1 MFDFLF
7 QKNNGLQ
14 SLAETITIELEKL
27 NIAKLAVEKA
37 ETMIA
42 KAIAKSDILIQTQS
56 EDKRKY
62 EYRLNVQP
70 NDNENGTYFWTKVV
84 KKLLREG
91 EVVIIRI
98 GEKYYRAQSFQESD
112 NVMTGRLY
120 SNITIE
126 AAEKQYSLFK
136 TFLSGDVIHLR
147 YDNSKIRVLLNS
159 VLSQYE
165 TTANSVNAM
174 MQIANTPKFKLKV
187 PGQLNLV
194 RRGKDGESD
203 KKITK
208 EEYTEELK
216 KLLESESLAIITE
229 SNGITLEQLG
239 IQTATKAEELV
250 KIKEEINNATAEAY
264 DIPQAVFNGNITE
277 KSDATNEFI
286 TYAVGS
292 VAEVI
297 NDELTAKLV
306 GAEDYVKVNFLTLY
320 MIQKDG
326 LSKLMTGKNGKIR
339 ENLSD
344 EENMEAA
351 AKLIHVILRSNGLK
365 VDEEEAMMLTPMD
378 PEEIRTLF
386 DEFEK
391 KVEEY
396 KKKEQAK
403 NSYPQKSRKKKKKK
417 SR

>member
-1 MFDFLF
+1 MFNFF
-7 QKNNGLQ
+7 IQNKNDELQ

-56 EDKRKY
+56 EHKRKY

-91 EVVIIRI
+91 EVVIVRI
-98 GEKYYRAQSFQESD
+98 GDKYYRVQSFQESD

-126 AAEKQYSLFK
+126 AAEKQYSLLK

-187 PGQLNLV
+187 PGPLNLV

-229 SNGITLEQLG
+229 SSGITLEQLG
-239 IQTATKAEELV
+239 IQTTTKTEELV
-250 KIKEEINNATAEAY
+250 KIKAEINNATAEAY

-286 TYAVGS
+286 TYAVGP

-306 GAEDYVKVNFLTLY
+306 GAEDYA
-320 MIQKDG
+320 
-326 LSKLMTGKNGKIR
+326 GKNERVMVWLARFKHVDVVDSAN
-339 ENLSD
+339 NLD
-344 EENMEAA
+344 
-351 AKLIHVILRSNGLK
+351 KLRSNGWNF
-365 VDEEEAMMLTPMD
+365 D
-378 PEEIRTLF
+378 EIREMVGYPVLNTPFSQARALT
-386 DEFEK
+386 K
-391 KVEEY
+391 NYTTGEED
-396 KKKEQAK
+396 
-403 NSYPQKSRKKKKKK
+403 NSNAETS
-417 SR
+417 

>member
-1 MFDFLF
+1 MFNFLF
-7 QKNNGLQ
+7 QDKNDGLQ

-56 EDKRKY
+56 ENKRKY

-91 EVVIIRI
+91 EAVIIRI
-98 GEKYYRAQSFQESD
+98 GEKYYRVQSFQESD

-120 SNITIE
+120 SNITVE
-126 AAEKQYSLFK
+126 AAGKQYSLLK

-159 VLSQYE
+159 MLSQYE

-216 KLLESESLAIITE
+216 KLLESKSLAVITE
-229 SNGITLEQLG
+229 SNGIALEQLG
-239 IQTATKAEELV
+239 IQTATKTEELV

-286 TYAVGS
+286 TYAVGP

-306 GAEDYVKVNFLTLY
+306 GAEDYA
-320 MIQKDG
+320 
-326 LSKLMTGKNGKIR
+326 GKNERVMVWLARFKHVDVVDSAN
-339 ENLSD
+339 NLD
-344 EENMEAA
+344 
-351 AKLIHVILRSNGLK
+351 KLRSNGWNF
-365 VDEEEAMMLTPMD
+365 D
-378 PEEIRTLF
+378 EIREMVGYPVLNTPFSQARALT
-386 DEFEK
+386 K
-391 KVEEY
+391 NYTTGEED
-396 KKKEQAK
+396 
-403 NSYPQKSRKKKKKK
+403 N
-417 SR
+417 

>member
-1 MFDFLF
+1 MFNFSFKD
-7 QKNNGLQ
+7 KNNGLQ

-56 EDKRKY
+56 EHKRKY

-91 EVVIIRI
+91 EVVIVRI
-98 GEKYYRAQSFQESD
+98 GDKYYRVQSFQESD
-112 NVMTGRLY
+112 NVMTGRMY

-126 AAEKQYSLFK
+126 AAEKQYSLLK

-187 PGQLNLV
+187 PGPLNLV

-229 SNGITLEQLG
+229 SSGITLEQLG
-239 IQTATKAEELV
+239 IQTATKAEELI

-306 GAEDYVKVNFLTLY
+306 GAEDYA
-320 MIQKDG
+320 
-326 LSKLMTGKNGKIR
+326 GKNERVMVWLARFKHVDVVDSAN
-339 ENLSD
+339 NLD
-344 EENMEAA
+344 
-351 AKLIHVILRSNGLK
+351 KLRSNGWNF
-365 VDEEEAMMLTPMD
+365 D
-378 PEEIRTLF
+378 EIREMVGYPVLNTPFSQARALT
-386 DEFEK
+386 K
-391 KVEEY
+391 NYTTGEED
-396 KKKEQAK
+396 
-403 NSYPQKSRKKKKKK
+403 NSNAETS
-417 SR
+417 

>member
-1 MFDFLF
+1 MFNFF
-7 QKNNGLQ
+7 TQNKNDELQ

-56 EDKRKY
+56 EHKRKY

-91 EVVIIRI
+91 EVVIVRI
-98 GEKYYRAQSFQESD
+98 GDKYYRVQSFQESD

-126 AAEKQYSLFK
+126 AAEKQYSLLK

-187 PGQLNLV
+187 PGPLNLV

-229 SNGITLEQLG
+229 SSGITLEQLG
-239 IQTATKAEELV
+239 IQTTTKTEELV
-250 KIKEEINNATAEAY
+250 KIKAEINNATAEAY

-286 TYAVGS
+286 TYAVGP

-306 GAEDYVKVNFLTLY
+306 GAEDYA
-320 MIQKDG
+320 
-326 LSKLMTGKNGKIR
+326 GKNERVMVWLARFKHVDVVDSAN
-339 ENLSD
+339 NLD
-344 EENMEAA
+344 
-351 AKLIHVILRSNGLK
+351 KLRSNGWNF
-365 VDEEEAMMLTPMD
+365 D
-378 PEEIRTLF
+378 EIREMVGYPALNTPFSQARALT
-386 DEFEK
+386 K
-391 KVEEY
+391 NYTTGEED
-396 KKKEQAK
+396 
-403 NSYPQKSRKKKKKK
+403 NSNAETS
-417 SR
+417 

>member
-7 QKNNGLQ
+7 RDKNNGLQ
-14 SLAETITIELEKL
+14 SLAETITIELKKL

-306 GAEDYVKVNFLTLY
+306 GAEDYA
-320 MIQKDG
+320 
-326 LSKLMTGKNGKIR
+326 GKNERVMVWLARFKHVDVVDSAN
-339 ENLSD
+339 NLD
-344 EENMEAA
+344 
-351 AKLIHVILRSNGLK
+351 KLRSNGWNF
-365 VDEEEAMMLTPMD
+365 D
-378 PEEIRTLF
+378 EIREMVGYPVLNTPFSQARALT
-386 DEFEK
+386 K
-391 KVEEY
+391 NYTTGEEG
-396 KKKEQAK
+396 
-403 NSYPQKSRKKKKKK
+403 NSNAETS
-417 SR
+417 

>member
-126 AAEKQYSLFK
+126 AAEKKYSLFK

-286 TYAVGS
+286 TYAVGP

-306 GAEDYVKVNFLTLY
+306 GAEDYA
-320 MIQKDG
+320 
-326 LSKLMTGKNGKIR
+326 GKNERVMIWLARFKHVDVVDSAN
-339 ENLSD
+339 NLD
-344 EENMEAA
+344 
-351 AKLIHVILRSNGLK
+351 KLRSNGWNF
-365 VDEEEAMMLTPMD
+365 D
-378 PEEIRTLF
+378 EIREMVGYPVLNTPFSQARALT
-386 DEFEK
+386 K
-391 KVEEY
+391 NYTTGEEDHSNA
-396 KKKEQAK
+396 ET
-403 NSYPQKSRKKKKKK
+403 S
-417 SR
+417 

>member
-7 QKNNGLQ
+7 QDKNNGLQ
-14 SLAETITIELEKL
+14 SLAETITIELKKL

-306 GAEDYVKVNFLTLY
+306 GAEDYA
-320 MIQKDG
+320 
-326 LSKLMTGKNGKIR
+326 GKNERVMVWLARFKHVDVVDSAN
-339 ENLSD
+339 NLD
-344 EENMEAA
+344 
-351 AKLIHVILRSNGLK
+351 KLRSNGWNF
-365 VDEEEAMMLTPMD
+365 D
-378 PEEIRTLF
+378 EIREMVGYPVLNTPFSQARALT
-386 DEFEK
+386 K
-391 KVEEY
+391 NYTTGEEG
-396 KKKEQAK
+396 
-403 NSYPQKSRKKKKKK
+403 NSNAETS
-417 SR
+417 

>member
-1 MFDFLF
+1 MFNFF
-7 QKNNGLQ
+7 TQNKNDILQ

-56 EDKRKY
+56 EHKRKY

-91 EVVIIRI
+91 EVVIVRI
-98 GEKYYRAQSFQESD
+98 GDKYYRVQSFQESD

-126 AAEKQYSLFK
+126 AAEKQYSLLK

-187 PGQLNLV
+187 PGPLNLV

-286 TYAVGS
+286 TYAVGP

-306 GAEDYVKVNFLTLY
+306 GAEDYA
-320 MIQKDG
+320 
-326 LSKLMTGKNGKIR
+326 GKNERVMVWLARFKHVDVVDSAN
-339 ENLSD
+339 NLD
-344 EENMEAA
+344 
-351 AKLIHVILRSNGLK
+351 KLRSNGWNF
-365 VDEEEAMMLTPMD
+365 D
-378 PEEIRTLF
+378 EIREMVGYPVLNTPFSQARALT
-386 DEFEK
+386 K
-391 KVEEY
+391 NYTTGEED
-396 KKKEQAK
+396 
-403 NSYPQKSRKKKKKK
+403 NSNAETS
-417 SR
+417 

>member
-1 MFDFLF
+1 MFNFLF
-7 QKNNGLQ
+7 QDKNKGLQ

-56 EDKRKY
+56 ENKRKY

-91 EVVIIRI
+91 EAVIIRI
-98 GEKYYRAQSFQESD
+98 GEKYYRVQSFQESD

-120 SNITIE
+120 SNITVE
-126 AAEKQYSLFK
+126 AAEKQYSLLK

-159 VLSQYE
+159 MLSQYE

-174 MQIANTPKFKLKV
+174 MQIANSPKFKLKV

-216 KLLESESLAIITE
+216 KLLESKSLAIITE
-229 SNGITLEQLG
+229 SNGITQEQLG

-286 TYAVGS
+286 TYAVGP

-306 GAEDYVKVNFLTLY
+306 GAEDYA
-320 MIQKDG
+320 
-326 LSKLMTGKNGKIR
+326 GKNERVMVWLARFKHVDVVDSAN
-339 ENLSD
+339 NLD
-344 EENMEAA
+344 
-351 AKLIHVILRSNGLK
+351 KLRSNGWNF
-365 VDEEEAMMLTPMD
+365 D
-378 PEEIRTLF
+378 EIREMVGYPALNTPF
-386 DEFEK
+386 S
-391 KVEEY
+391 
-396 KKKEQAK
+396 QARALTK
-403 NSYPQKSRKKKKKK
+403 NYTTG
-417 SR
+417 

>member
-1 MFDFLF
+1 MFNFSFKD
-7 QKNNGLQ
+7 KNNGLQ

-56 EDKRKY
+56 EHKRKY

-91 EVVIIRI
+91 EVVIVRI
-98 GEKYYRAQSFQESD
+98 GDKYYRVQSFQESD

-126 AAEKQYSLFK
+126 AAEKQYSLLK

-187 PGQLNLV
+187 PGPLNLV

-216 KLLESESLAIITE
+216 KLLESKSLAIITE
-229 SNGITLEQLG
+229 SSGITLEQLG

-286 TYAVGS
+286 TYAVGP

-306 GAEDYVKVNFLTLY
+306 GAEDYA
-320 MIQKDG
+320 
-326 LSKLMTGKNGKIR
+326 GKNERVMVWLARFKHVDVVDSAN
-339 ENLSD
+339 NLD
-344 EENMEAA
+344 
-351 AKLIHVILRSNGLK
+351 KLRSNGWNF
-365 VDEEEAMMLTPMD
+365 D
-378 PEEIRTLF
+378 EIREMVGYPVLNTPFSQARALT
-386 DEFEK
+386 K
-391 KVEEY
+391 NYTTGEED
-396 KKKEQAK
+396 
-403 NSYPQKSRKKKKKK
+403 NSNAETS
-417 SR
+417 

>member
-1 MFDFLF
+1 MFNFF
-7 QKNNGLQ
+7 TQNKNDELQ

-56 EDKRKY
+56 EHKRKY

-91 EVVIIRI
+91 EVVIVRI
-98 GEKYYRAQSFQESD
+98 GDKYYRVQSFQESD

-126 AAEKQYSLFK
+126 AAEKQYSLLK

-187 PGQLNLV
+187 PGPLNLV

-229 SNGITLEQLG
+229 SSGITLEQLG
-239 IQTATKAEELV
+239 IQTTTKTEELV
-250 KIKEEINNATAEAY
+250 KIKAEINNATAEAY

-286 TYAVGS
+286 TYAVGL

-306 GAEDYVKVNFLTLY
+306 GAEDYA
-320 MIQKDG
+320 
-326 LSKLMTGKNGKIR
+326 GKNERVMVWLARFKHVDVVDSAN
-339 ENLSD
+339 NLD
-344 EENMEAA
+344 
-351 AKLIHVILRSNGLK
+351 KLRSNGWNF
-365 VDEEEAMMLTPMD
+365 D
-378 PEEIRTLF
+378 EIREMVGYPVLNTPFSQARALT
-386 DEFEK
+386 K
-391 KVEEY
+391 NYTTGEED
-396 KKKEQAK
+396 
-403 NSYPQKSRKKKKKK
+403 NSNAETS
-417 SR
+417 

>member
-1 MFDFLF
+1 MFDFF
-7 QKNNGLQ
+7 FRDKNNGLQ

-216 KLLESESLAIITE
+216 KLLESKSLAIITE

-239 IQTATKAEELV
+239 IQTATKAEELI

-306 GAEDYVKVNFLTLY
+306 GAEDYA
-320 MIQKDG
+320 
-326 LSKLMTGKNGKIR
+326 GKNERVMVWLARFKHVDVVDSAN
-339 ENLSD
+339 NLD
-344 EENMEAA
+344 
-351 AKLIHVILRSNGLK
+351 KLRSNGWNF
-365 VDEEEAMMLTPMD
+365 D
-378 PEEIRTLF
+378 EIREMVGYPVLNTPFSQARALT
-386 DEFEK
+386 K
-391 KVEEY
+391 NYGEEGSTN
-396 KKKEQAK
+396 ET
-403 NSYPQKSRKKKKKK
+403 
-417 SR
+417 

>member
-1 MFDFLF
+1 MFNFF
-7 QKNNGLQ
+7 IQNKNDELQ

-56 EDKRKY
+56 EHKRKY

-84 KKLLREG
+84 KKILREG
-91 EVVIIRI
+91 EVVIVRI
-98 GEKYYRAQSFQESD
+98 GDKYYRVQSFQESD

-126 AAEKQYSLFK
+126 AAEKQYSLLK

-147 YDNSKIRVLLNS
+147 YDNSKIRVLLKS

-187 PGQLNLV
+187 PGPLNLV

-229 SNGITLEQLG
+229 SSGITLEQLG
-239 IQTATKAEELV
+239 IQTTTKTEELV
-250 KIKEEINNATAEAY
+250 KIKAEINNATAEAY

-286 TYAVGS
+286 TYAVGP

-306 GAEDYVKVNFLTLY
+306 GAEDYA
-320 MIQKDG
+320 
-326 LSKLMTGKNGKIR
+326 GKNERVMVWLARFKHVDVVDSAN
-339 ENLSD
+339 NLD
-344 EENMEAA
+344 
-351 AKLIHVILRSNGLK
+351 KLRSNGWNF
-365 VDEEEAMMLTPMD
+365 D
-378 PEEIRTLF
+378 EIREMVGYPVLNTPFSQARALT
-386 DEFEK
+386 K
-391 KVEEY
+391 NYTTGEED
-396 KKKEQAK
+396 
-403 NSYPQKSRKKKKKK
+403 NSNAETS
-417 SR
+417 

>member
-7 QKNNGLQ
+7 QNKSNELQ
-14 SLAETITIELEKL
+14 SVAETITIELKKL

-42 KAIAKSDILIQTQS
+42 KAIAKSDILIQTES
-56 EDKRKY
+56 EDRRKY

-70 NDNENGTYFWTKVV
+70 NDNENGTYFWTRVV
-84 KKLLREG
+84 KKLLRTG
-91 EVVIIRI
+91 EVVIVRV
-98 GEKYYRAQSFQESD
+98 GEKYYRVQNFQESD
-112 NVMTGRLY
+112 NVMTGRIY
-120 SNITIE
+120 NNITIE
-126 AAEKQYSLFK
+126 AAGKQYTLFK

-147 YDNSKIRVLLNS
+147 YDNSKIKVLLNS

-165 TTANSVNAM
+165 ITANSVNAM

-194 RRGKDGESD
+194 RRGKDGEND

-229 SNGITLEQLG
+229 SNGIALEQLG

-264 DIPQAVFNGNITE
+264 DIPQAVFDGNITE

-286 TYAVGS
+286 TYAVGPI
-292 VAEVI
+292 AEVI

-306 GAEDYVKVNFLTLY
+306 GEKDYTDKKERVMVWLARFKHVDVVDSAN
-320 MIQKDG
+320 
-326 LSKLMTGKNGKIR
+326 
-339 ENLSD
+339 NLD
-344 EENMEAA
+344 
-351 AKLIHVILRSNGLK
+351 KLRSNGWTF
-365 VDEEEAMMLTPMD
+365 D
-378 PEEIRTLF
+378 EIREMVGYPALNT
-386 DEFEK
+386 EFSQARALTK
-391 KVEEY
+391 NYTTGEEDNLNA
-396 KKKEQAK
+396 ET
-403 NSYPQKSRKKKKKK
+403 N
-417 SR
+417 

>member
-7 QKNNGLQ
+7 RDKNNGLQ

-98 GEKYYRAQSFQESD
+98 GEKYYRVQSFQESD

-165 TTANSVNAM
+165 T
-174 MQIANTPKFKLKV
+174 
-187 PGQLNLV
+187 
-194 RRGKDGESD
+194 RG
-203 KKITK
+203 
-208 EEYTEELK
+208 LF
-216 KLLESESLAIITE
+216 
-229 SNGITLEQLG
+229 
-239 IQTATKAEELV
+239 
-250 KIKEEINNATAEAY
+250 
-264 DIPQAVFNGNITE
+264 QAV
-277 KSDATNEFI
+277 
-286 TYAVGS
+286 
-292 VAEVI
+292 
-297 NDELTAKLV
+297 
-306 GAEDYVKVNFLTLY
+306 
-320 MIQKDG
+320 
-326 LSKLMTGKNGKIR
+326 
-339 ENLSD
+339 
-344 EENMEAA
+344 
-351 AKLIHVILRSNGLK
+351 
-365 VDEEEAMMLTPMD
+365 
-378 PEEIRTLF
+378 
-386 DEFEK
+386 
-391 KVEEY
+391 
-396 KKKEQAK
+396 
-403 NSYPQKSRKKKKKK
+403 
-417 SR
+417 

>member
-14 SLAETITIELEKL
+14 SLAETITIELKKL

-56 EDKRKY
+56 ENKRKY

-306 GAEDYVKVNFLTLY
+306 GAEDYA
-320 MIQKDG
+320 
-326 LSKLMTGKNGKIR
+326 GKNERVMVWLARFKHVDVVDSAN
-339 ENLSD
+339 NLD
-344 EENMEAA
+344 
-351 AKLIHVILRSNGLK
+351 KLRSNGWNF
-365 VDEEEAMMLTPMD
+365 D
-378 PEEIRTLF
+378 EIREMVGYPVLNTPFSQARALT
-386 DEFEK
+386 K
-391 KVEEY
+391 NYTTGEEDHSNA
-396 KKKEQAK
+396 ET
-403 NSYPQKSRKKKKKK
+403 S
-417 SR
+417 

>member
-1 MFDFLF
+1 MFNFF
-7 QKNNGLQ
+7 TQNKNDELQ

-56 EDKRKY
+56 EHKRKY

-91 EVVIIRI
+91 EVVIVRI
-98 GEKYYRAQSFQESD
+98 GDKYYRVQSFQKSD

-126 AAEKQYSLFK
+126 AAEKQYSLLK

-187 PGQLNLV
+187 PGPLNLV

-229 SNGITLEQLG
+229 SSGITLEQLG
-239 IQTATKAEELV
+239 IQTTTKTEELV
-250 KIKEEINNATAEAY
+250 KIKAEINNATAEAY

-286 TYAVGS
+286 TYAVGP

-306 GAEDYVKVNFLTLY
+306 GAEDYA
-320 MIQKDG
+320 
-326 LSKLMTGKNGKIR
+326 GKNERVMVWLARFKHVDVVDSAN
-339 ENLSD
+339 NLD
-344 EENMEAA
+344 
-351 AKLIHVILRSNGLK
+351 KLRSNGWNF
-365 VDEEEAMMLTPMD
+365 D
-378 PEEIRTLF
+378 EIREMVGYPALNTPFSQARALT
-386 DEFEK
+386 K
-391 KVEEY
+391 NYTTGEED
-396 KKKEQAK
+396 
-403 NSYPQKSRKKKKKK
+403 NSNAETS
-417 SR
+417 

>member
-1 MFDFLF
+1 MFNFF
-7 QKNNGLQ
+7 TQNKNDELQ

-56 EDKRKY
+56 EHKRKY

-91 EVVIIRI
+91 EVVIVRI
-98 GEKYYRAQSFQESD
+98 GDKYYRVQSFQESD

-126 AAEKQYSLFK
+126 AAEKQYSLLK

-165 TTANSVNAM
+165 KTANSVNAM

-187 PGQLNLV
+187 PGPLNLV

-229 SNGITLEQLG
+229 SSGITLEQLG
-239 IQTATKAEELV
+239 IQTTTKTEELV
-250 KIKEEINNATAEAY
+250 KIKAEINNATAEAY

-286 TYAVGS
+286 TYAVGP

-306 GAEDYVKVNFLTLY
+306 GAEDYA
-320 MIQKDG
+320 
-326 LSKLMTGKNGKIR
+326 GKNERVMVWLARFKHVDVVDSAN
-339 ENLSD
+339 NLD
-344 EENMEAA
+344 
-351 AKLIHVILRSNGLK
+351 KLRSNGWNF
-365 VDEEEAMMLTPMD
+365 D
-378 PEEIRTLF
+378 EIREMVGYPVLNTPFSQARALTKNYTTGEE
-386 DEFEK
+386 DNSN
-391 KVEEY
+391 VET
-396 KKKEQAK
+396 
-403 NSYPQKSRKKKKKK
+403 S
-417 SR
+417 

>member
-1 MFDFLF
+1 MFNFSFKD
-7 QKNNGLQ
+7 KNNGLQ
-14 SLAETITIELEKL
+14 SIAETITIELEKL

-56 EDKRKY
+56 EHKRKY

-91 EVVIIRI
+91 EVVIVRI
-98 GEKYYRAQSFQESD
+98 GDKYYRVQSFQESD

-126 AAEKQYSLFK
+126 AAEKQYSLLK

-187 PGQLNLV
+187 PGPLNLV

-216 KLLESESLAIITE
+216 KLLESKSLAIITE
-229 SNGITLEQLG
+229 SSGITLEQLG
-239 IQTATKAEELV
+239 IQTTTKTEELV
-250 KIKEEINNATAEAY
+250 KIKAEINNATAEAY

-286 TYAVGS
+286 TYAVGP

-306 GAEDYVKVNFLTLY
+306 GAEDYA
-320 MIQKDG
+320 
-326 LSKLMTGKNGKIR
+326 GKNERVMVWLARFKHVDVVDSAN
-339 ENLSD
+339 NLD
-344 EENMEAA
+344 
-351 AKLIHVILRSNGLK
+351 KLRSNGWNF
-365 VDEEEAMMLTPMD
+365 D
-378 PEEIRTLF
+378 EIREMVGYPVLNTPFSQARALT
-386 DEFEK
+386 K
-391 KVEEY
+391 NYTTGEED
-396 KKKEQAK
+396 
-403 NSYPQKSRKKKKKK
+403 NSNAETS
-417 SR
+417 

>member
-98 GEKYYRAQSFQESD
+98 GEKYYRAKSFQESD

-306 GAEDYVKVNFLTLY
+306 GAEDYA
-320 MIQKDG
+320 
-326 LSKLMTGKNGKIR
+326 GKNERVMVWLARFKHVDVVDSAN
-339 ENLSD
+339 NLD
-344 EENMEAA
+344 
-351 AKLIHVILRSNGLK
+351 KLRSNGWNF
-365 VDEEEAMMLTPMD
+365 D
-378 PEEIRTLF
+378 EIREMVGYPVLNTPFSQARALT
-386 DEFEK
+386 K
-391 KVEEY
+391 NYTTGEEDHSNA
-396 KKKEQAK
+396 ET
-403 NSYPQKSRKKKKKK
+403 S
-417 SR
+417 

>member
-7 QKNNGLQ
+7 QSKNDELQ
-14 SLAETITIELEKL
+14 SLAETITIELKKL

-37 ETMIA
+37 ESMIA

-126 AAEKQYSLFK
+126 AAEKQYSLLK

-239 IQTATKAEELV
+239 MQTATKAEELV

-297 NDELTAKLV
+297 NDELTAKIV
-306 GAEDYVKVNFLTLY
+306 GAEDYA
-320 MIQKDG
+320 
-326 LSKLMTGKNGKIR
+326 GKNERVMVWLARFKHVDVVDSAN
-339 ENLSD
+339 NLD
-344 EENMEAA
+344 
-351 AKLIHVILRSNGLK
+351 KLRSNGWNF
-365 VDEEEAMMLTPMD
+365 D
-378 PEEIRTLF
+378 EIREMVGYPVLNTPFSQARALT
-386 DEFEK
+386 K
-391 KVEEY
+391 NYTTGEED
-396 KKKEQAK
+396 
-403 NSYPQKSRKKKKKK
+403 NSNAETS
-417 SR
+417 

>member
-7 QKNNGLQ
+7 QDKNKGLQ

-42 KAIAKSDILIQTQS
+42 KAVAKSDILIQTQS

-306 GAEDYVKVNFLTLY
+306 GAEDYA
-320 MIQKDG
+320 
-326 LSKLMTGKNGKIR
+326 GKNERVMVWLARFKHVDVVDSAN
-339 ENLSD
+339 NLD
-344 EENMEAA
+344 
-351 AKLIHVILRSNGLK
+351 KLRSNGWNF
-365 VDEEEAMMLTPMD
+365 D
-378 PEEIRTLF
+378 EIREMVGYPVLNTPFSQARALT
-386 DEFEK
+386 K
-391 KVEEY
+391 NYTTGEED
-396 KKKEQAK
+396 
-403 NSYPQKSRKKKKKK
+403 NSNAETS
-417 SR
+417 

>member
-1 MFDFLF
+1 MFNFLF
-7 QKNNGLQ
+7 QDKNDGLQ

-56 EDKRKY
+56 ENKRKY

-91 EVVIIRI
+91 EAVIIRI
-98 GEKYYRAQSFQESD
+98 GEKYYRVQSFQESD

-120 SNITIE
+120 SNITVE
-126 AAEKQYSLFK
+126 AAEKQYSLLK

-165 TTANSVNAM
+165 ITANSVNAM

-216 KLLESESLAIITE
+216 ELLESKSLAVITE
-229 SNGITLEQLG
+229 SNGIALEQLG
-239 IQTATKAEELV
+239 IQTATKTEELV

-286 TYAVGS
+286 TYAVGP

-306 GAEDYVKVNFLTLY
+306 GAEDYA
-320 MIQKDG
+320 
-326 LSKLMTGKNGKIR
+326 GKNERVMVWLARFKHVDVVDSAN
-339 ENLSD
+339 NLD
-344 EENMEAA
+344 
-351 AKLIHVILRSNGLK
+351 KLRSNGWNF
-365 VDEEEAMMLTPMD
+365 D
-378 PEEIRTLF
+378 EIREMVGYPVLNTPFSQARALTKNYTTG
-386 DEFEK
+386 EK
-391 KVEEY
+391 D
-396 KKKEQAK
+396 
-403 NSYPQKSRKKKKKK
+403 NSNAETS
-417 SR
+417 

>member
-1 MFDFLF
+1 MFNFF
-7 QKNNGLQ
+7 TQNKNDELQ

-56 EDKRKY
+56 EHKRKY

-91 EVVIIRI
+91 EVVIVRI
-98 GEKYYRAQSFQESD
+98 GDKYYRVQSFQESD

-126 AAEKQYSLFK
+126 AAEKQYSLLK

-187 PGQLNLV
+187 PGPLNLV

-216 KLLESESLAIITE
+216 KLLESKSLAIITE
-229 SNGITLEQLG
+229 SSGITLEQLG
-239 IQTATKAEELV
+239 IQTTTKTEELV
-250 KIKEEINNATAEAY
+250 KIKAEINNATAEAY

-286 TYAVGS
+286 TYAVGP

-306 GAEDYVKVNFLTLY
+306 GAEDYA
-320 MIQKDG
+320 
-326 LSKLMTGKNGKIR
+326 GKNERVMVWLARFKHVDVVDSAN
-339 ENLSD
+339 NLD
-344 EENMEAA
+344 
-351 AKLIHVILRSNGLK
+351 KLRSNGWNF
-365 VDEEEAMMLTPMD
+365 D
-378 PEEIRTLF
+378 EIREMVGYPVLNTPFSQARALT
-386 DEFEK
+386 K
-391 KVEEY
+391 NYTTGEED
-396 KKKEQAK
+396 
-403 NSYPQKSRKKKKKK
+403 NSNAETS
-417 SR
+417 

>member
-7 QKNNGLQ
+7 RDKNNGLQ

-98 GEKYYRAQSFQESD
+98 GEKYYRVQSFQESD

-306 GAEDYVKVNFLTLY
+306 GAEDYA
-320 MIQKDG
+320 
-326 LSKLMTGKNGKIR
+326 GKNERVMVWLARFKHVDVVDSAN
-339 ENLSD
+339 NLD
-344 EENMEAA
+344 
-351 AKLIHVILRSNGLK
+351 KLRSNGWNF
-365 VDEEEAMMLTPMD
+365 D
-378 PEEIRTLF
+378 EIREMVGYPVLNTPF
-386 DEFEK
+386 S
-391 KVEEY
+391 
-396 KKKEQAK
+396 QARALTK
-403 NSYPQKSRKKKKKK
+403 YYTTIRMQKPVNTA
-417 SR
+417 

>member
-7 QKNNGLQ
+7 QSKNDELQ
-14 SLAETITIELEKL
+14 SLAETITIELKKL

-37 ETMIA
+37 ESMIA

-126 AAEKQYSLFK
+126 AAEKQYSLLK

-239 IQTATKAEELV
+239 MQTATKAEELV

-306 GAEDYVKVNFLTLY
+306 GAEDYA
-320 MIQKDG
+320 
-326 LSKLMTGKNGKIR
+326 GKNERVMVWLARFKHVDVVDSAN
-339 ENLSD
+339 NLD
-344 EENMEAA
+344 
-351 AKLIHVILRSNGLK
+351 KLRSNGWNF
-365 VDEEEAMMLTPMD
+365 D
-378 PEEIRTLF
+378 EIREMVGYPVLNTPFSQARALT
-386 DEFEK
+386 K
-391 KVEEY
+391 NYTTGEED
-396 KKKEQAK
+396 
-403 NSYPQKSRKKKKKK
+403 NSNAETS
-417 SR
+417 

>member
-1 MFDFLF
+1 MFNFF
-7 QKNNGLQ
+7 TQNKNDILQ

-56 EDKRKY
+56 EHKRKY

-91 EVVIIRI
+91 EVVIVRI
-98 GEKYYRAQSFQESD
+98 GDKYYRVQSFQESD

-126 AAEKQYSLFK
+126 AAEKQYSLLK

-187 PGQLNLV
+187 PGPLNLV

-216 KLLESESLAIITE
+216 KLLESKSLAIITE

-286 TYAVGS
+286 TYAVGP

-306 GAEDYVKVNFLTLY
+306 GAEDYA
-320 MIQKDG
+320 
-326 LSKLMTGKNGKIR
+326 GKNERVMVWLARFKHVDVVDSAN
-339 ENLSD
+339 NLD
-344 EENMEAA
+344 
-351 AKLIHVILRSNGLK
+351 KLRSNGWNF
-365 VDEEEAMMLTPMD
+365 D
-378 PEEIRTLF
+378 EIREMVGYPVLNTPFSQARALT
-386 DEFEK
+386 K
-391 KVEEY
+391 NYTTGEED
-396 KKKEQAK
+396 
-403 NSYPQKSRKKKKKK
+403 NSNAETS
-417 SR
+417 

>member
-1 MFDFLF
+1 MFNFF
-7 QKNNGLQ
+7 TQNKNDELQ

-56 EDKRKY
+56 EHKRKY

-91 EVVIIRI
+91 EVVIVRI
-98 GEKYYRAQSFQESD
+98 GDKYYRVQSFQESD
-112 NVMTGRLY
+112 TVMTGRLY

-126 AAEKQYSLFK
+126 AAEKQYSLLK

-187 PGQLNLV
+187 PGPLNLV

-229 SNGITLEQLG
+229 SSGITLEQLG
-239 IQTATKAEELV
+239 IQTTTKTEELV
-250 KIKEEINNATAEAY
+250 KIKAEINNATAEAY

-286 TYAVGS
+286 TYAVGP

-306 GAEDYVKVNFLTLY
+306 GAEDYA
-320 MIQKDG
+320 
-326 LSKLMTGKNGKIR
+326 GKNERVMVWLARFKHVDVVDSAN
-339 ENLSD
+339 NLD
-344 EENMEAA
+344 
-351 AKLIHVILRSNGLK
+351 KLRSNGWNF
-365 VDEEEAMMLTPMD
+365 D
-378 PEEIRTLF
+378 EIREMVGYPVLNTPFSQARALT
-386 DEFEK
+386 K
-391 KVEEY
+391 NYTTGEED
-396 KKKEQAK
+396 
-403 NSYPQKSRKKKKKK
+403 NSNAETS
-417 SR
+417 

>member
-1 MFDFLF
+1 MFNFF
-7 QKNNGLQ
+7 IQNKNDELQ

-56 EDKRKY
+56 EHKRKY

-91 EVVIIRI
+91 EVVIVRI
-98 GEKYYRAQSFQESD
+98 GDKYYRVQSFQESD

-126 AAEKQYSLFK
+126 AAEKQYSLLK

-187 PGQLNLV
+187 PGPLNLV

-229 SNGITLEQLG
+229 SSGITLEQLG
-239 IQTATKAEELV
+239 IQTTTKTEELD
-250 KIKEEINNATAEAY
+250 KIKAEINNATAEAY

-286 TYAVGS
+286 TYAVGP

-306 GAEDYVKVNFLTLY
+306 GAEDYA
-320 MIQKDG
+320 
-326 LSKLMTGKNGKIR
+326 GKNERVMVWLARFKHVDVVDSAN
-339 ENLSD
+339 NLD
-344 EENMEAA
+344 
-351 AKLIHVILRSNGLK
+351 KLRSNGWNF
-365 VDEEEAMMLTPMD
+365 D
-378 PEEIRTLF
+378 EIREMVGYPVLNTPFSQARALT
-386 DEFEK
+386 K
-391 KVEEY
+391 NYTTGEED
-396 KKKEQAK
+396 
-403 NSYPQKSRKKKKKK
+403 NSNAETS
-417 SR
+417 

>member
-7 QKNNGLQ
+7 QDKNKGLQ

-42 KAIAKSDILIQTQS
+42 KAVAKSDILIQTQS

-159 VLSQYE
+159 MLSQYE

-216 KLLESESLAIITE
+216 KLLESKSLAVITE
-229 SNGITLEQLG
+229 SNGIALEQLG
-239 IQTATKAEELV
+239 IQTATKTEELV

-286 TYAVGS
+286 TYAVGP

-306 GAEDYVKVNFLTLY
+306 GAEDYA
-320 MIQKDG
+320 
-326 LSKLMTGKNGKIR
+326 GKNERVMVWLARFKHVDVVDSAN
-339 ENLSD
+339 NLD
-344 EENMEAA
+344 
-351 AKLIHVILRSNGLK
+351 KLRSNGWNF
-365 VDEEEAMMLTPMD
+365 D
-378 PEEIRTLF
+378 EIREMVGYPVLNTPF
-386 DEFEK
+386 S
-391 KVEEY
+391 
-396 KKKEQAK
+396 QARALTK
-403 NSYPQKSRKKKKKK
+403 NYTTGEGDNSNAETS
-417 SR
+417 

>member
-14 SLAETITIELEKL
+14 SLAETITIELKKL

-56 EDKRKY
+56 ENKRKY

-306 GAEDYVKVNFLTLY
+306 GAEDYA
-320 MIQKDG
+320 
-326 LSKLMTGKNGKIR
+326 GKNERVMVWLARFKHVDVVDSAN
-339 ENLSD
+339 NLD
-344 EENMEAA
+344 
-351 AKLIHVILRSNGLK
+351 KLRSNGWNF
-365 VDEEEAMMLTPMD
+365 D
-378 PEEIRTLF
+378 EIREMVGYPVLNTPFSQARALT
-386 DEFEK
+386 K
-391 KVEEY
+391 NYTTGEED
-396 KKKEQAK
+396 
-403 NSYPQKSRKKKKKK
+403 NSNAETS
-417 SR
+417 

>member
-1 MFDFLF
+1 MFNFSFKD
-7 QKNNGLQ
+7 KNNELQ

-27 NIAKLAVEKA
+27 NIEKLAVEKA

-56 EDKRKY
+56 EHKRKY

-91 EVVIIRI
+91 EAVIIRI
-98 GEKYYRAQSFQESD
+98 GEKYYRTQSFQESD

-126 AAEKQYSLFK
+126 AAKKQYTLYKS
-136 TFLSGDVIHLR
+136 FLSSDVIHLR
-147 YDNSKIRVLLNS
+147 YDNSKIKVLLNS

-165 TTANSVNAM
+165 KTANSINAM
-174 MQIANTPKFKLKV
+174 VQIANTPKFKLKV

-194 RRGKDGESD
+194 RRGKDGEND

-229 SNGITLEQLG
+229 SNGIALEQLG

-250 KIKEEINNATAEAY
+250 KIKEEI
-264 DIPQAVFNGNITE
+264 DRILDKLR
-277 KSDATNEFI
+277 KSGYGSLTDA
-286 TYAVGS
+286 
-292 VAEVI
+292 
-297 NDELTAKLV
+297 
-306 GAEDYVKVNFLTLY
+306 
-320 MIQKDG
+320 
-326 LSKLMTGKNGKIR
+326 
-339 ENLSD
+339 
-344 EENMEAA
+344 
-351 AKLIHVILRSNGLK
+351 
-365 VDEEEAMMLTPMD
+365 
-378 PEEIRTLF
+378 
-386 DEFEK
+386 EK
-391 KVEEY
+391 KMKFLRV
-396 KKKEQAK
+396 QG
-403 NSYPQKSRKKKKKK
+403 
-417 SR
+417 

>member
-1 MFDFLF
+1 MFNFLF
-7 QKNNGLQ
+7 QDKNKGLQ

-56 EDKRKY
+56 ENKRKY

-91 EVVIIRI
+91 ETVIIRI
-98 GEKYYRAQSFQESD
+98 GEKYYRVQSFQESD

-120 SNITIE
+120 SNITVE
-126 AAEKQYSLFK
+126 AAEKQYSLLK

-159 VLSQYE
+159 MLSQYE

-174 MQIANTPKFKLKV
+174 MQIANNPKFKLKV

-216 KLLESESLAIITE
+216 KLLESKSLAIITE

-286 TYAVGS
+286 TYAVGP

-306 GAEDYVKVNFLTLY
+306 GAEDYA
-320 MIQKDG
+320 
-326 LSKLMTGKNGKIR
+326 GKNERVMVWLARFKHVDVVDSAN
-339 ENLSD
+339 NLD
-344 EENMEAA
+344 
-351 AKLIHVILRSNGLK
+351 KLRSNGWNF
-365 VDEEEAMMLTPMD
+365 D
-378 PEEIRTLF
+378 EIREMVGYPVLNTPFSQARALT
-386 DEFEK
+386 K
-391 KVEEY
+391 NYTTGEED
-396 KKKEQAK
+396 
-403 NSYPQKSRKKKKKK
+403 NSNAETS
-417 SR
+417 

>member
-1 MFDFLF
+1 MFNFF
-7 QKNNGLQ
+7 IRNKNDELQ

-56 EDKRKY
+56 EHKRKY

-91 EVVIIRI
+91 EVVIVRI
-98 GEKYYRAQSFQESD
+98 GDKYYRVQSFQESD

-126 AAEKQYSLFK
+126 AAEKQYSLLK

-165 TTANSVNAM
+165 TTVNSVNAM

-187 PGQLNLV
+187 PGPLNLV

-229 SNGITLEQLG
+229 SSGITLEQLG
-239 IQTATKAEELV
+239 IQTTTKTEELV
-250 KIKEEINNATAEAY
+250 KIKAEINNATAEAY

-286 TYAVGS
+286 TYAVGP

-306 GAEDYVKVNFLTLY
+306 GAEDYA
-320 MIQKDG
+320 
-326 LSKLMTGKNGKIR
+326 GKNERVMVWLARFKHVDVVDSAN
-339 ENLSD
+339 NLD
-344 EENMEAA
+344 
-351 AKLIHVILRSNGLK
+351 KLRSNGWNF
-365 VDEEEAMMLTPMD
+365 D
-378 PEEIRTLF
+378 EIREMVGYPVLNTPFSQARALT
-386 DEFEK
+386 K
-391 KVEEY
+391 NYTTGEED
-396 KKKEQAK
+396 
-403 NSYPQKSRKKKKKK
+403 NSNAETS
-417 SR
+417 

>member
-14 SLAETITIELEKL
+14 SLAETITIELKKL

-56 EDKRKY
+56 ENKRKY

-98 GEKYYRAQSFQESD
+98 GEKYYRAKSFQESD

-306 GAEDYVKVNFLTLY
+306 GEEDYA
-320 MIQKDG
+320 
-326 LSKLMTGKNGKIR
+326 GKNERVMVWLARFKHVDVVDSAN
-339 ENLSD
+339 NLD
-344 EENMEAA
+344 
-351 AKLIHVILRSNGLK
+351 KLRSNGWNF
-365 VDEEEAMMLTPMD
+365 D
-378 PEEIRTLF
+378 EIREMVGYPVLNTPFSQARALT
-386 DEFEK
+386 K
-391 KVEEY
+391 NYTTGEEDHSNA
-396 KKKEQAK
+396 ET
-403 NSYPQKSRKKKKKK
+403 S
-417 SR
+417 

>member
-7 QKNNGLQ
+7 RDKNNGLQ

-37 ETMIA
+37 ETMIS

-98 GEKYYRAQSFQESD
+98 GEKYYRVQSFQESD

-216 KLLESESLAIITE
+216 KLLESKSLAIITE

-306 GAEDYVKVNFLTLY
+306 GAEDYA
-320 MIQKDG
+320 
-326 LSKLMTGKNGKIR
+326 GKNERVMVWLARFKHVDVVDSAN
-339 ENLSD
+339 NLD
-344 EENMEAA
+344 
-351 AKLIHVILRSNGLK
+351 KLRSNGWNF
-365 VDEEEAMMLTPMD
+365 D
-378 PEEIRTLF
+378 EIREMVGYPVLNTPFSQARALT
-386 DEFEK
+386 K
-391 KVEEY
+391 NYTTGEED
-396 KKKEQAK
+396 
-403 NSYPQKSRKKKKKK
+403 NSNAETS
-417 SR
+417 

>member
-7 QKNNGLQ
+7 RDKNNGLQ

-56 EDKRKY
+56 ENKRKY

-98 GEKYYRAQSFQESD
+98 GEKYYRVQSFQESD

-216 KLLESESLAIITE
+216 KLLESKSLTIITE

-306 GAEDYVKVNFLTLY
+306 GAEDYA
-320 MIQKDG
+320 
-326 LSKLMTGKNGKIR
+326 GKNERVMVWLARFKHVDVVDSAN
-339 ENLSD
+339 NLD
-344 EENMEAA
+344 
-351 AKLIHVILRSNGLK
+351 KLRSNGWNF
-365 VDEEEAMMLTPMD
+365 D
-378 PEEIRTLF
+378 EIREMVGYPVLNTPFSQARALT
-386 DEFEK
+386 K
-391 KVEEY
+391 NYTTGEED
-396 KKKEQAK
+396 
-403 NSYPQKSRKKKKKK
+403 NSNAETS
-417 SR
+417 

>member
-7 QKNNGLQ
+7 QNKNDELQ
-14 SLAETITIELEKL
+14 SLAETITIELKKL

-37 ETMIA
+37 ESMIA
-42 KAIAKSDILIQTQS
+42 KAVAKSDILIQTQS

-174 MQIANTPKFKLKV
+174 MQITNTPKFKLKV

-306 GAEDYVKVNFLTLY
+306 GAEDYA
-320 MIQKDG
+320 
-326 LSKLMTGKNGKIR
+326 GKNERVMVWLARFKHVDVVDSAN
-339 ENLSD
+339 NLD
-344 EENMEAA
+344 
-351 AKLIHVILRSNGLK
+351 KLRSNGWNF
-365 VDEEEAMMLTPMD
+365 D
-378 PEEIRTLF
+378 EIREMVGYPVLNTPFSQARALT
-386 DEFEK
+386 K
-391 KVEEY
+391 NYTTGEED
-396 KKKEQAK
+396 
-403 NSYPQKSRKKKKKK
+403 NSNAETS
-417 SR
+417 